1 MMHFDLEHVTLHGR
15 PDVREKVIVRRYAKG
30 RRAWVP
36 FQLVKTTGIYPGK
49 SVQGP
54 LLGRDV
60 PVAAN
65 SFPIAA
71 GRQED
76 EEE

>member
-1 MMHFDLEHVTLHGR
+1 MMHFDLKQVALHGR
-15 PDVREKVIVRRYAKG
+15 LDVREKVLVGRYAKG
-30 RRAWVP
+30 RRARVP

-60 PVAAN
+60 SVATN
-65 SFPIAA
+65 SSPIAA

-76 EEE
+76 EKE